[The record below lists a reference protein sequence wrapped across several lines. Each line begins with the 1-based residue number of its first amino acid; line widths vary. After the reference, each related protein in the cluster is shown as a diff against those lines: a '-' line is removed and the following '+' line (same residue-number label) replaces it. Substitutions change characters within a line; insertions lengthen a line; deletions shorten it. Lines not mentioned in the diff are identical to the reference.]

1 MRIVGRTLRVLAVTI
16 LSALALSAVPSNA
29 EPWPQRTVR
38 VIVPLPPGIA
48 IDLLARLF
56 AEHLSERWHQSVV
69 VENRPGAD
77 GIPAMTEFIRSR
89 DNHTLLFSFAG
100 IITIN
105 PVVYDKLPYDPS
117 KDLVPVV
124 SVADNFVGVAVTEAL
139 KVTSLDAFVNLARAQ
154 PGKLNWAATPG
165 IPLYAFAALQNSAAI
180 NITQV
185 PYRDFQPA
193 LLDVAEGRIQAA
205 ATGVTFLL
213 PQMRAGKTRL
223 LTVFSPE
230 RSPQAP
236 DVPTAAEVGYPEL
249 AFRSVSGFYGWR
261 DMSSELKERIAA
273 DVRAV
278 AANPSIAARVA
289 SMGAVLR
296 TGAPS
301 EFEAAI
307 EEQRV
312 KIAQIARA
320 MKPNQLAPIGPD

>member
-1 MRIVGRTLRVLAVTI
+1 MRMNWRMARVLAVTI
-16 LSALALSAVPSNA
+16 LSALALSAAPSNA
-29 EPWPQRTVR
+29 QPWPQRTVR

-56 AEHLSERWHQSVV
+56 AEHLSERWRQPVV

-77 GIPAMTEFIRSR
+77 GIPAMTEFIRAR

-117 KDLVPVV
+117 KDVEPLI
-124 SVADNFVGVAVTEAL
+124 SVADNFVGVAVTETL
-139 KVTSLDAFVNLARAQ
+139 KVTSLDAFVKLARSQ

-165 IPLYAFAALQNSAAI
+165 IPLYAFAALQSSAAI
-180 NITQV
+180 DITQV
-185 PYRDFQPA
+185 PYRDFRPA
-193 LLDVAEGRIQAA
+193 LVDLAEGRIQAA
-205 ATGVTFLL
+205 ATGVAFLL
-213 PQMRAGKTRL
+213 PQMQAGKTRL
-223 LTVFSPE
+223 LTVFSRE

-236 DVPTAAEVGYPEL
+236 DVPTAAEAGYPEL

-261 DMSSELKERIAA
+261 DMSAELKAQIAA

-278 AANPSIAARVA
+278 AANPLIATRVA
-289 SMGAVLR
+289 GMGAVLR
-296 TGAPS
+296 TGTPA
-301 EFEAAI
+301 EFAAAI

-312 KIAQIARA
+312 RIGEIARA
-320 MKPNQLAPIGPD
+320 MKPKQ

>member
-1 MRIVGRTLRVLAVTI
+1 MRIIGQTACVIVVTI
-16 LSALALSAVPSNA
+16 LSALALSATPSNA

-56 AEHLSERWHQSVV
+56 AEHLSERWHQPVV

-77 GIPAMTEFIRSR
+77 GIPAVTEFIRSR

-117 KDLVPVV
+117 KDIVPVV
-124 SVADNFVGVAVTEAL
+124 SVADNFVGVAVTESL
-139 KVTSLDAFVNLARAQ
+139 KVTSLEGFVRLARSQ

-165 IPLYAFAALQNSAAI
+165 IPLYAFAALQHSAGI
-180 NITQV
+180 DITEV
-185 PYRDFQPA
+185 PYRDFRPA

-205 ATGVTFLL
+205 ATGVAFLL
-213 PQMRAGKTRL
+213 PQMKAGKTRL
-223 LTVFSPE
+223 LTVFSPD

-236 DVPTAAEVGYPEL
+236 DVPTAAEAGYPGL
-249 AFRSVSGFYGWR
+249 AFRSVSGFYGWH
-261 DMSSELKERIAA
+261 DMSPEIKEQIAA

-278 AANPSIAARVA
+278 AINPVVGTRVA
-289 SMGAVLR
+289 GMGAVLR
-296 TGAPS
+296 TGTPA
-301 EFEAAI
+301 EFSAAI

-312 KIAQIARA
+312 RIAEIAST
-320 MKPNQLAPIGPD
+320 MKPKR